1 MNSKL
6 PSGANVNLRKKEVQ
20 VSFPYMAAD
29 LTPIL
34 PIKYGLGDFSIG
46 NTAGKGMDGAGE
58 ADRRIEGDDP
68 KEERR
73 LWDNAGG
80 FIGSARDVGVPGID
94 G

>member
-1 MNSKL
+1 
-6 PSGANVNLRKKEVQ
+6 
-20 VSFPYMAAD
+20 
-29 LTPIL
+29 
-34 PIKYGLGDFSIG
+34 
-46 NTAGKGMDGAGE
+46 MDGAGE

-80 FIGSARDVGVPGID
+80 FIGNARDVGVPGID